1 MKSRDKETLQKILG
15 VIAETEEIIKFI
27 SLEEFL
33 EKPLYKMAMTMSIL
47 RIGELV
53 KNLTMEFRDLNPQVR
68 WKGIT
73 GFRDV
78 IAHKYDIID
87 MQAVYKTV
95 NEDFHELKLQ
105 IEKILDK

>member
-1 MKSRDKETLQKILG
+1 MKSRDKEALQKILG

-73 GFRDV
+73 GT
-78 IAHKYDIID
+78 
-87 MQAVYKTV
+87 Q
-95 NEDFHELKLQ
+95 NS
-105 IEKILDK
+105 